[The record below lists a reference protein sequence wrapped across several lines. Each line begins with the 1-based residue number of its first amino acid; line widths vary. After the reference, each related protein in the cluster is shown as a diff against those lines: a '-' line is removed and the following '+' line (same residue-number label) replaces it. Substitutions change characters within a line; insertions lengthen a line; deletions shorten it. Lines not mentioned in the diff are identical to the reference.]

1 MQKVS
6 DTASASG
13 DARNQDWVSVVVPVY
28 NRASLLPRCLDSIF
42 AQTHRPLHLI
52 VVDNASTDDSVDVAR
67 EWIRQHESPQ
77 FRCTLAQESRRGAA
91 AARQHGLDLVDTE
104 YVTFFDSDDS
114 MRPHLVESG
123 LDALKAA
130 DADLAAWRH
139 VRHEVSGDV
148 VSRPIGRNF
157 LRRQF
162 FNSFL
167 ATPDYLV
174 RTDFIRSA
182 GGWNPAM
189 RGWDD
194 WELGVRL
201 ILANPKIA
209 VVDRVNFDIYP
220 QRESI
225 TGENHWSK
233 AEEWEQALDMADE
246 AIHNLAVRNPE
257 AAAGKGDGVLKGFSE
272 RRLHEMVDYRRAVLA
287 AHYRREGHPELA
299 DRLMQHTLRRTTCT
313 PLRRLLLRVIHA
325 YTAAGLRAAYLLWR

>member
-1 MQKVS
+1 MRK
-6 DTASASG
+6 DTHAPSISG
-13 DARNQDWVSVVVPVY
+13 ISCNQEWVSVVVPVY

-52 VVDNASTDDSVDVAR
+52 VVDNASTDDSAAVAR
-67 EWIRQHESPQ
+67 EWIQRHESPQ
-77 FRCTLAQESRRGAA
+77 FRCTLALESRRGAA
-91 AARQHGLDLVDTE
+91 AARQHGLDLGDSE
-104 YVTFFDSDDS
+104 YVVFFDSDDA

-123 LDALKAA
+123 LTALKAA
-130 DADLAAWRH
+130 NADLAAWRH
-139 VRHEVSGDV
+139 VRHEASGDV

-174 RTDFIRSA
+174 RTDFIRAA
-182 GGWNPAM
+182 GGWNPSM
-189 RGWDD
+189 HGWDD
-194 WELGVRL
+194 WELGIRL
-201 ILANPKIA
+201 ILANPRIA
-209 VVDRVNFDIYP
+209 VVDRINFDIYP

-233 AEEWEQALDMADE
+233 AEEWEQALDMADK
-246 AIHNLAVRNPE
+246 AIRSLADRDPL
-257 AAAGKGDGVLKGFSE
+257 AAAGKGKGVLKGFSE

-299 DRLMQHTLRRTTCT
+299 DRLMQATLQATTCT
-313 PLRRLLLRVIHA
+313 PRRRLLLRFIHA
-325 YTAAGLRAAYLLWR
+325 YTAAGLRAAYLLWH

>member
-1 MQKVS
+1 MPTS
-6 DTASASG
+6 SHIPATAQTDSS
-13 DARNQDWVSVVVPVY
+13 QEWVSVVVPVY

-52 VVDNASTDDSVDVAR
+52 VVDNASTDESADVAR
-67 EWIRQHESPQ
+67 RWMERHESPQ
-77 FRCTLAQESRRGAA
+77 FRCTLTQETRRGAA
-91 AARQHGLDLVDTE
+91 AARQHGLDLVDSE
-104 YVTFFDSDDS
+104 FVTFFDSDDA
-114 MRPHLVESG
+114 MRPHLVSSG
-123 LDALKAA
+123 LSALKAA

-139 VRHEVSGDV
+139 VRHEAAGEV

-167 ATPDYLV
+167 ATQLYLI
-174 RTDFIRSA
+174 RTDFIRAA
-182 GGWNPAM
+182 GGWDPAM
-189 RGWDD
+189 HGWDD

-209 VVDRVNFDIYP
+209 VVDSINVDIYP

-246 AIHNLAVRNPE
+246 AIRSLAARDPQ
-257 AAAGKGDGVLKGFSE
+257 AAAGKGSGVLQGFSA

-287 AHYRREGHPELA
+287 AHYRSEGHPELA
-299 DRLMQHTLRRTTCT
+299 NRLMQHTLRHTSCS